1 MRFQPSPYLLLSL
14 TALFWSGNYVTARA
28 MHASMPPV
36 ALSFWRWLLA
46 AAILA
51 PFCWRPVLAQ
61 WDVLRRHGGLI
72 VVLGLLGVASFNTLV
87 YIGLQQTT
95 ATHGVL
101 LNSAIPVLI
110 ILIGAGCFGQR
121 LNLLQS
127 VGLLVSL
134 SGVVT
139 IISHGDWAVLQ
150 AFSLN
155 VGDLWI
161 MAAVVCWAVYTV
173 LLRNRPAELQP
184 MAFLG
189 ATVVIGVVAIFPL
202 YVWELWRGRSFDLTP
217 GNLAAL
223 GYVGLFPS
231 VLAYFFWNRG
241 VAEVGAAKAGL
252 FIHLMPV
259 FGTLLSVLF
268 LGEQLYLYHVVGIA
282 AILTGIVLTT
292 RR

>member
-134 SGVVT
+134 GGVVT